1 MEQRVV
7 DSLEV
12 TRARDDMKLLQHEV
26 DVLENNR
33 LHFEAELTAAKA
45 KADSIEEVV
54 NNNSIIIIS
63 NSQQIRLFVTLY
75 NIAQLLIAATTR
87 QDNNT

>member
-1 MEQRVV
+1 VEQRVV
-7 DSLEV
+7 DPLEV

-45 KADSIEEVV
+45 KADSIEEVI
-54 NNNSIIIIS
+54 NYIYYYYFKQSADKIN
-63 NSQQIRLFVTLY
+63 
-75 NIAQLLIAATTR
+75 LLCCL
-87 QDNNT
+87 